1 MPWTFAHPAAVLPF
15 RKLGLKNLSFGG
27 LVVGSISPDIGYY
40 IGRFDLAALAHTTL
54 GVLMLCLPTGLVL
67 FALVRALHR
76 PVAKV
81 LPEPHRS
88 ALLSMPQVPSLTSLR
103 FVFAIAVSI
112 IIGAMTHNA
121 WDSFTHPTGYMVAK
135 LPLLR
140 ESVWMLGN
148 RNVRVYEL
156 LQHAST
162 LFGLVVIVMAY
173 AKWLKG
179 VNVSAVAPVLSRT
192 RNLWRY
198 ALLFALAAGAMIL
211 TTIVTYEMSGSGKI
225 NGALTVV
232 RFVICATT
240 IFVVALCSIALL
252 LSRRGKRML

>member
-1 MPWTFAHPAAVLPF
+1 M
-15 RKLGLKNLSFGG
+15 
-27 LVVGSISPDIGYY
+27 GSVSPDIGYS
-40 IGRFDLAALAHTTL
+40 IGRFDLATLAHTTCGL
-54 GVLMLCLPTGLVL
+54 LILCLPTGIVL
-67 FALVRALHR
+67 FVLVRVLHR
-76 PVAKV
+76 PVANM

-88 ALLSMPQVPSLTSLR
+88 ALMSLPQVPRLMSLSV
-103 FVFAIAVSI
+103 VFAVAVSI
-112 IIGAMTHNA
+112 IIGAMTRNA

-140 ESVWMLGN
+140 ESVWMIGN

-162 LFGLVVIVMAY
+162 LFGLVVIVVAY
-173 AKWLKG
+173 SKWLKG
-179 VNVSAVAPVLSRT
+179 VNVSAISPGHSRT

-198 ALLFALAAGAMIL
+198 ALLFALAVASVIL
-211 TTIVTYEMSGSGKI
+211 ATVVTYEMTRSGKV

-240 IFVVALCSIALL
+240 IFVVALCLISLL
-252 LSRRGKRML
+252 FPRRAKEGPAEMVAVDIE